1 MNEKKIKSYAKI
13 NLSLGILGKF
23 NLKYHKIESIVS
35 LINLYDDISIKKI
48 NTKKHQI
55 IFYGRFSKKIPKKNT
70 ISKLLDILDKGKLLN
85 NKKYRIKINKKIPT
99 MSGLG
104 GGSMNSSSILR
115 YFLKKNK
122 INMKYEDVL
131 NITNKIG
138 SDVILGMQNKPMIL
152 TGDGKIISLN
162 KKFDL
167 YTLIIKPNFGCSTKK
182 IYKNVKI
189 FSRPLL
195 NYKKMRNLDIKKII
209 NLNNDLERVAFK
221 LYPGLHR
228 IKKYMIKLPNIMFV
242 RMTGSGSSI
251 IGYFISKKAS
261 INATK
266 ILKKKYKNYWC
277 ILSKT
282 I

>member
-13 NLSLGILGKF
+13 NLSLGILGK
-23 NLKYHKIESIVS
+23 LKSENHKIESIVS
-35 LINLYDDISIKKI
+35 FINLYDDISIKKI
-48 NTKKHQI
+48 NKKKHQI
-55 IFYGRFSKKIPKKNT
+55 IFYGQFSKKIPKKNT
-70 ISKLLDILDKGKLLN
+70 ISKLLNILDKKKLLH

-122 INMKYEDVL
+122 IYMKYEDVL

-138 SDVILGMQNKPMIL
+138 SDVILGIQKKPMIL
-152 TGDGKIISLN
+152 KEDGKIIFLN
-162 KKFDL
+162 KKFDF
-167 YTLIIKPNFGCSTKK
+167 YTLVIKPNFGCSTKK
-182 IYKNVKI
+182 IYKSVRT
-189 FSRPLL
+189 FSKPLL
-195 NYKKMRNLDIKKII
+195 NYKKMSNPDVRKII
-209 NLNNDLERVAFK
+209 NLNNDLETVAFK
-221 LYPGLHR
+221 LYPTLNR
-228 IKKYMIKLPNIMFV
+228 IKKYMLKLPNIIFV

-261 INATK
+261 INAAK